1 MLYDW
6 FQSTLLHRT
15 DITLILLTILFKGK
29 TKVFMKSKEK
39 MIEQTND
46 HGPKFIKMLGG
57 QLVDFDTEKKACT
70 FEFNISKDF
79 CHSIDIVQGG
89 FVTAMLD
96 SAMSHAIFICDP
108 EILNVSSLE
117 IKTSYLAAT
126 RAGRLRVEG
135 WVIKQSY
142 KTAFMESHLYNE
154 DNELTATASSVAK
167 LLRAPKQ

>member
-1 MLYDW
+1 M
-6 FQSTLLHRT
+6 QN
-15 DITLILLTILFKGK
+15 
-29 TKVFMKSKEK
+29 KEM
-39 MIEQTND
+39 MIEKTNS
-46 HGPKFIKMLGG
+46 HGPKFIAMMGG
-57 QLVDFDTEKKACT
+57 QLINFDTDKTACT

-96 SAMSHAIFICDP
+96 AAMSHAVFICDP

-126 RAGRLRVEG
+126 RAGKLRVEG

-167 LLRAPKQ
+167 LIRAPK

>member
-1 MLYDW
+1 M
-6 FQSTLLHRT
+6 QN
-15 DITLILLTILFKGK
+15 
-29 TKVFMKSKEK
+29 KEM
-39 MIEQTND
+39 MIEKTNS
-46 HGPKFIKMLGG
+46 HGPKFIAMMGG
-57 QLVDFDTEKKACT
+57 QLINFDTDKTACT

-96 SAMSHAIFICDP
+96 AAMSHAVFICDP

-126 RAGRLRVEG
+126 RAGKLRVEG

-142 KTAFMESHLYNE
+142 KTAFMEAHIYNQ

-167 LLRAPKQ
+167 LLRAPKN